1 MNNEEYLK
9 DIIREA
15 VEDVLYEFKDDIKY
29 ETKAKLLK
37 DYYSGDHDPKKRNS
51 VNTDPFDYD
60 VNYITWRPR
69 TAQEKRNHD
78 KINWSRSDD
87 VSSKIDR
94 RERTRE
100 RRKSGKERR
109 DPISG
114 DWNYYA

>member
-1 MNNEEYLK
+1 MNNEEYLRQ
-9 DIIREA
+9 IIREA

-37 DYYSGDHDPKKRNS
+37 DYYSGDHDPKKRKS
-51 VNTDPFDYD
+51 VNTDPFDD
-60 VNYITWRPR
+60 TNGIIIRPR
-69 TAQEKRNHD
+69 TAYEKRYHD

-87 VSSKIDR
+87 VSSEIDR

-114 DWNYYA
+114 GWNYYA